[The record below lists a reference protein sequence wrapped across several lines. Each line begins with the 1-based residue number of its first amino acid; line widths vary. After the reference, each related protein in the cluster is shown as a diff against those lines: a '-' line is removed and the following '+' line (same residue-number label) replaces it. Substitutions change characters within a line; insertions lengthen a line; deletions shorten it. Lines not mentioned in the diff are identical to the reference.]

1 MAERPILVGYDH
13 SPGSEAALGWALDEA
28 ARTGRPVLVAHASE
42 WLTISPPVIIGAQP
56 WPDERARE
64 GAQEALDAA
73 VAAASERRS
82 GVVVRGVL
90 ADGPPTQRLT
100 ELSRSAHLAVLGN
113 RGHGGFS
120 GLLLGSTSVTVTAHA
135 HCPVVVVRDDE
146 PGVATGDVVV
156 GVDGSPDSVTALD
169 FALDTA
175 AERDAPLLVVGAW
188 NIPSVPWRPPGVDT
202 EQMSATERRG
212 LEQLVEERRRRHA
225 AVAVRTEVVV
235 DSPAHALT
243 QASARAR
250 LLVVGSR
257 GRGGLRGLLLGSV
270 SQQVLHHARCPVVVV
285 RERPADPAT

>member
-28 ARTGRPVLVAHASE
+28 ARTGRSVLVAHASE

-64 GAQEALDAA
+64 AAQQALDAA
-73 VAAASERRS
+73 VAAASERRD

-90 ADGPPTQRLT
+90 ADGPPNQRLT
-100 ELSRSAHLAVLGN
+100 ELTRDAALAVLGN

-120 GLLLGSTSVTVTAHA
+120 GLLLGSTSVSVTAHA
-135 HCPVVVVRDDE
+135 HCPVIVVRPDE

-156 GVDGSPDSVTALD
+156 GVDGSACSVTALD
-169 FALDTA
+169 FAFDTA

-188 NIPSVPWRPPGVDT
+188 NIPSVPWRPPGVDV
-202 EQMSATERRG
+202 EQMAATERRS
-212 LEQLVEERRRRHA
+212 LEQLVEERRHRHP
-225 AVAVRTEVVV
+225 AVAVRTEVVA
-235 DSPAHALT
+235 DSPAHALM
-243 QASARAR
+243 QASAGAR

-270 SQQVLHHARCPVVVV
+270 SQQMLHHARCPVAVVH
-285 RERPADPAT
+285 ERQPEPAA